1 GRMQLV
7 VTELPYQVNPD
18 ALMRKIA
25 DLAQSGRVQGISDLR
40 DESSD
45 RAGRRIVIEVRKDAV
60 ARVVLNNLYKHTDLQ
75 TNFSANMLAIV
86 DDVPRTLTLDGF
98 VTHWITHQID
108 VIRRRTQ
115 YRLRKAEEEAHIQRG
130 LAKALDQLDEVI
142 ALIRRSPTVEEARE
156 GLMELLEID
165 ELQATAIL
173 DMQLRRLAALE
184 RQKILDKLAE
194 LERRIA
200 EYKEILASEAR
211 QREIVGE
218 ELAEIV
224 EKFGDDRRTKIIA
237 ADGDLSDED
246 LIPDEEVVVTITK
259 GGYAKRTKA

>member
-1 GRMQLV
+1 
-7 VTELPYQVNPD
+7 
-18 ALMRKIA
+18 
-25 DLAQSGRVQGISDLR
+25 
-40 DESSD
+40 
-45 RAGRRIVIEVRKDAV
+45 
-60 ARVVLNNLYKHTDLQ
+60 
-75 TNFSANMLAIV
+75 
-86 DDVPRTLTLDGF
+86 
-98 VTHWITHQID
+98 
-108 VIRRRTQ
+108 
-115 YRLRKAEEEAHIQRG
+115 
-130 LAKALDQLDEVI
+130 QLDEVI
-142 ALIRRSPTVEEARE
+142 ALIRRSQTVEEARE

-200 EYKEILASEAR
+200 EHKDILASEAR

-237 ADGDLSDED
+237 ADGDLPDED

-259 GGYAKRTKA
+259 GGYAKRTKADLYRIQNRGGKGVRGASLRGEDSVAHVFATTSHHWILFFTTAGRVYRAKAYHLPEGGRDARGGHVAGLLSFQPDEEIAQ